1 MNNELQDL
9 QKRVAEL
16 EQKLSQG
23 GNAAL
28 LIGQQNILPGAIKT
42 RALAPTTT
50 IAKGDLYYGDGNGN
64 FARLAPGTA
73 GQFLQT
79 QGSAIP
85 VWQGL
90 GSWAAYNC
98 QPSGW
103 AATPT
108 QTISQYYTIG
118 NLCFVN
124 INVTGTSNATN
135 ADFTAP
141 VTCVN
146 ADSGCAASFA
156 KDNSTTLTTPAE
168 VFVRAGG
175 TMINTYKDM
184 AGTAWTNSGTKQVQ
198 FTVVY
203 RI

>member
-1 MNNELQDL
+1 MDNDFTDL
-9 QKRVAEL
+9 QNRIGAL
-16 EQKLSQG
+16 EQKLAQG

-42 RALAPTTT
+42 RALSPTTA
-50 IAKGDLYYGDGNGN
+50 IGVGDLYYGDGDGN
-64 FARLAPGTA
+64 FTRLGAGTK

-79 QGSAIP
+79 QGAAAP
-85 VWQGL
+85 LWQGL
-90 GSWAAYNC
+90 GSWTNYDC
-98 QPSGW
+98 QPVGW

-124 INVTGTSNATN
+124 IDAVGTSNATN

-141 VTCVN
+141 VACVG
-146 ADSGCAASFA
+146 ADSGVAASFA
-156 KDNSTTLTTPAE
+156 KDNSITLTTPAG

-175 TMINTYKDM
+175 TTINTYKDM
-184 AGTAWTNSGTKQVQ
+184 SGAAWTNSGTKQVQ
-198 FTVVY
+198 FTVIY